1 MDNADSMIPEPS
13 EVEGDNKGKFVLR
26 DTHVD
31 QLKGDTALI
40 TENKDLFMV
49 DGVDV
54 STSLLEAIKNK
65 QGLELDRGFVEAL
78 FGEQALSVRELNQ
91 VRVNLVKA
99 MDQEVLTVCTVTNTK
114 ADLFKMRADRG
125 EVMGEGTADFDS
137 IMGNL
142 DSLDEQLSFVLSVVD
157 ERKTFHNNMK
167 GVFVGKQQ
175 ESHGATNGQIVM
187 REKEVGVIPSLDVID
202 DRVGDNDI
210 ILART
215 KQLRER
221 IVTEFGGE

>member
-1 MDNADSMIPEPS
+1 MDNADSMTPEPS
-13 EVEGDNKGKFVLR
+13 EVEGDNKGRFVLR

-54 STSLLEAIKNK
+54 STGLLEAIKNK

-114 ADLFKMRADRG
+114 ADFIKMKADRHV
-125 EVMGEGTADFDS
+125 EVVVSDFDS
-137 IMGNL
+137 ILGNL
-142 DSLDEQLSFVLSVVD
+142 DSLDEQLSFVLSVVN
-157 ERKTFHNNMK
+157 ERKTFHNSVK

>member
-1 MDNADSMIPEPS
+1 MDNADSMTPEPS
-13 EVEGDNKGKFVLR
+13 EVEGDNKGRFVLR

-54 STSLLEAIKNK
+54 STSLLAAITDK
-65 QGLELDRGFVEAL
+65 QGLELDRRFVEAL

-114 ADLFKMRADRG
+114 ADFIKMKADRHV
-125 EVMGEGTADFDS
+125 EVVVSDFDS
-137 IMGNL
+137 ILGNL
-142 DSLDEQLSFVLSVVD
+142 DSLDEQLSFVLSVVN
-157 ERKTFHNNMK
+157 ERKTFHNSVK

-221 IVTEFGGE
+221 IVTKFGGE

>member
-1 MDNADSMIPEPS
+1 MDNADSMTPEPS
-13 EVEGDNKGKFVLR
+13 EVEGDNKGRFVLR

-54 STSLLEAIKNK
+54 STGLLEAIKNK

-114 ADLFKMRADRG
+114 ADFIKMKADRHV
-125 EVMGEGTADFDS
+125 EVVVSDFDS
-137 IMGNL
+137 ILGNL
-142 DSLDEQLSFVLSVVD
+142 DSLDEQLSFVLSVVN
-157 ERKTFHNNMK
+157 ERKTFHNSVK

-202 DRVGDNDI
+202 DRVGGNDI

-221 IVTEFGGE
+221 IVTKFGGE

>member
-54 STSLLEAIKNK
+54 STSLLAAITDK
-65 QGLELDRGFVEAL
+65 QGLELDRRFVEAL

-114 ADLFKMRADRG
+114 ADFIKMKADRHV
-125 EVMGEGTADFDS
+125 EVVVSDFDS
-137 IMGNL
+137 ILGNL
-142 DSLDEQLSFVLSVVD
+142 DSLDEQLSFVLSVVN
-157 ERKTFHNNMK
+157 ERKTFHNSVK

-221 IVTEFGGE
+221 IVTKFGGE

>member
-1 MDNADSMIPEPS
+1 MDNADSMTPEPS
-13 EVEGDNKGKFVLR
+13 EVEGDNKGRFVLR

-54 STSLLEAIKNK
+54 STGLLEAIKNK

-114 ADLFKMRADRG
+114 ADFIKMKADRHV
-125 EVMGEGTADFDS
+125 EVVVSDFDS
-137 IMGNL
+137 ILGNL
-142 DSLDEQLSFVLSVVD
+142 DSLDEQLSFVLSVVN
-157 ERKTFHNNMK
+157 ERKTFHNSMK

>member
-1 MDNADSMIPEPS
+1 MDNADSMTPEPS
-13 EVEGDNKGKFVLR
+13 EVEGDNKGRFVLR

-54 STSLLEAIKNK
+54 STSLLAAITDK
-65 QGLELDRGFVEAL
+65 QGLELDRRFVEAL

-114 ADLFKMRADRG
+114 ADFIKMKADRHV
-125 EVMGEGTADFDS
+125 EVVVSDFDS
-137 IMGNL
+137 ILGNL
-142 DSLDEQLSFVLSVVD
+142 DSLDEQLSFVLSVVN
-157 ERKTFHNNMK
+157 ERKTFHNSVK